1 MIKFFCQFVKTPQS
15 NILLKLCKSFLVKN
29 LYKRMS
35 KPKNPSLTDFAKQSS
50 NQPIVTINLIAIAF
64 LILGLFAFF
73 ATPSAGIS
81 LTGILPVLLILL
93 SIFGLIISTILIS
106 KKARNSAIEKGN
118 KAVDWAISLPPQ
130 QKTKLNR
137 EVGEIAAIMDIPAEQ
152 YSDLVLAYIVAEDLA
167 LRQIQQEAAQPL
179 IRHAKIGETE
189 FDAIL
194 LTNNLIT
201 CVEVTFLVAPDIS
214 EEKIDLIREKMAA
227 AKETVNEQFPN
238 SNLKL
243 LVVVVTQLDAMNEA
257 RLRSMLTKDRFSS
270 IPVNYFEIAFY
281 SFEEL
286 QKIFTM

>member
-1 MIKFFCQFVKTPQS
+1 
-15 NILLKLCKSFLVKN
+15 
-29 LYKRMS
+29 MS
-35 KPKNPSLTDFAKQSS
+35 KPKNPTLTDFAKQSS
-50 NQPIVTINLIAIAF
+50 NQPIITINLIAIVL

-73 ATPSAGIS
+73 ATQNFNLSLMGI
-81 LTGILPVLLILL
+81 TPVLLILF

-106 KKARNSAIEKGN
+106 KKTRNSAIEKGN
-118 KAVDWAISLPPQ
+118 KSVDWTISLPQ
-130 QKTKLNR
+130 QQQTKLNR

-194 LTNNLIT
+194 LSNNVIT
-201 CVEVTFLVAPDIS
+201 CVEVTFLVTPDIS
-214 EEKIDLIREKMAA
+214 AEKIDLIREKMSA
-227 AKETVNEQFPN
+227 AKDVVDKQFPN

-243 LVVVVTQLDAMNEA
+243 LIVVVTQLDAMNEA
-257 RLRSMLTKDRFSS
+257 KLRSMLTKDRFSS